1 MSRAVAVWTAEK
13 QFVAESESGHA
24 IVLDTPATVGGR
36 NTGPTP
42 MELLL
47 MGLAGC
53 TGIDVVFILGDRMKK
68 AVTGVQVEVSGT
80 RADQAPKV
88 YTNIDVTYRI
98 RGKDLKEKDAV
109 RAIRLSAEKFCSV
122 SIMLGKT
129 AEMSWSYEVTDDAC
143 GQSWS
148 GTMQD
153 VAH

>member
-1 MSRAVAVWTAEK
+1 VWTADK
-13 QFVAESESGHA
+13 QFVAESTSGHA
-24 IVLDTPATVGGR
+24 IVLDTPAAVGGR

-68 AVTGVQVEVSGT
+68 TVTGVQVEVSGT

-88 YTNIDVTYRI
+88 YTNIEVTYRI

-129 AEMSWSYEVTDDAC
+129 AEMTWSYEVTDDSS